1 MEWPFGYKVR
11 FHSRKQINPIVS
23 LLKQQKMEEIF
34 LKFLEYCITEDGGA
48 YILVSAI
55 LLVVLLIFAILR
67 VLLTPFRDK
76 LETLFEEDEE

>member
-1 MEWPFGYKVR
+1 
-11 FHSRKQINPIVS
+11 
-23 LLKQQKMEEIF
+23 MEEMF
-34 LKFLEYCITEDGGA
+34 LRFLEYCVTEEGGA

-76 LETLFEEDEE
+76 LEKLFEEDEEQFYSKLGQASINSLLGLTR